1 MSDSKRNTIALV
13 AKAIGRDVVSW
24 VNGADVAL
32 LDNNTKLSI
41 NIADA
46 NFVAGVLGF
55 KVTRIDEGFRINVGK
70 SVFSHEL
77 NVGTHRVDLIAARNE
92 FIFRTAAQIGNINQK
107 AVQIDN
113 RGVVNAHKIKQ
124 LSKRD
129 ESLKAACVAA
139 GCPEGFDVHKLPEFL
154 VAVTARMH
162 ELELQN
168 AAQAVLLQERMMKLS
183 VSDGSVVVC
192 VMPADQIEAGTAIFA
207 HLRSV
212 LPASVK
218 CLVHADNV
226 NIYSLNEEQMRRSG
240 WVAATVAA
248 KWREAGESDPHGEL
262 YNCERAGILMGHLT
276 DDQFANELFLYDH
289 RCGLRSLSYL
299 QAAKD
304 RIRWLS
310 RKLAAV
316 VGGGAV

>member
-24 VNGADVAL
+24 VHGEDIAL

-41 NIADA
+41 NIKDA

-55 KVTRIDEGFRINVGK
+55 KVTSIDGGFRINVGK
-70 SVFSHEL
+70 STFSHEL
-77 NVGTHRVDLIAARNE
+77 NVGTHRVDLISARNE

-107 AVQIDN
+107 AVLIDK
-113 RGVVNAHKIKQ
+113 RGVVNSREIKR

-129 ESLKAACVAA
+129 ESLKAACAAA

-168 AAQAVLLQERMMKLS
+168 AAQAVLLKERLMKLS

-192 VMPADQIEAGTAIFA
+192 VMPSDQIEAGTAIFA

-212 LPASVK
+212 LPDSVK

-226 NIYSLNEEQMRRSG
+226 NIYSLDAEQMRRSG
-240 WVAATVAA
+240 WVSATVAA
-248 KWREAGESDPHGEL
+248 KWRETGKSDPHGEL
-262 YNCERAGILMGHLT
+262 YNCERAEILMGHLT
-276 DDQFANELFLYDH
+276 DDEFANELFLYDH
-289 RCGLRSLSYL
+289 RGGLHSLSYL

-316 VGGGAV
+316 VGGAS